1 MVNAIV
7 RLFQTIF
14 AKGSQ
19 FLGLKSVVDK
29 FFNRNKEGANNIVKT
44 DFNKDRFVER
54 FFGPDSASSPS
65 DDAPDVF
72 TPDPLMGL
80 SGGTILPLDTV
91 VPNIDSTPL
100 RDSSLSSIVN
110 QINKIN
116 SNIDAIRDAMLQS
129 SVIEAGY
136 RQKLIEDLEQ
146 KLADRGGER
155 SGRRNERRRFN
166 FLRNTARRFNQTKN
180 TIAENPFLSAVVG
193 GIGLELLGNLF
204 AKENQKAG
212 SSGNSNS
219 SNEKTASM
227 SSSSNNNI
235 AFNQNGRKLPDFG
248 FSGPLSASTQ
258 PVSGMFNET
267 NSFQDDVI
275 DNSITDIVDNLSLIN
290 EIMMPG
296 SGSETTNISSS
307 FGNKNFSSNMSLVGS
322 ASRFPVPV
330 GSKSG
335 ITVVDLRKK
344 SSDQPGYDISKSV
357 PVFGSDV
364 TSSEPSMG
372 DWEIYLSKG
381 RI

>member
-1 MVNAIV
+1 M
-7 RLFQTIF
+7 
-14 AKGSQ
+14 
-19 FLGLKSVVDK
+19 
-29 FFNRNKEGANNIVKT
+29 
-44 DFNKDRFVER
+44 
-54 FFGPDSASSPS
+54 P
-65 DDAPDVF
+65 
-72 TPDPLMGL
+72 
-80 SGGTILPLDTV
+80 
-91 VPNIDSTPL
+91 
-100 RDSSLSSIVN
+100 
-110 QINKIN
+110 
-116 SNIDAIRDAMLQS
+116 
-129 SVIEAGY
+129 
-136 RQKLIEDLEQ
+136 
-146 KLADRGGER
+146 
-155 SGRRNERRRFN
+155 
-166 FLRNTARRFNQTKN
+166 
-180 TIAENPFLSAVVG
+180 
-193 GIGLELLGNLF
+193 
-204 AKENQKAG
+204 
-212 SSGNSNS
+212 
-219 SNEKTASM
+219 
-227 SSSSNNNI
+227 SSSNMNL
-235 AFNQNGRKLPDFG
+235 AFNQNGRKLPNFG

-290 EIMMPG
+290 EIMMPR